1 MRHDG
6 NFSPP
11 GPGNLDDKRPY
22 RETAI
27 PGTGIVA
34 SPLGPVVYHHFSGY
48 VTYHALV
55 SRIEKRFS
63 QGFTLLASY
72 TFSRAIGDTC
82 GFAAS
87 GDTPACGYQDPRN
100 LRLERSVDNQD
111 VPHRFVF
118 SGIWEI
124 PFGAGRRWGAGS
136 STLVR
141 AVFGDWSL
149 GSIVSYSSGRPFNLT
164 VRGNPANTGSRVI
177 VNRPDVT
184 GRAYAGER
192 TVARDFNVDAFAA
205 NQQFQI
211 GNLGRNALRQRGA
224 FGWDLSA
231 YKNISLREGV
241 LAQFRFEA
249 FQFTNTPRFSTP
261 GHTLGT
267 ADFGRITAA
276 RTPRNLQL
284 GVKFLF

>member
-1 MRHDG
+1 MPYTTLFRSHANICARQARSSG
-6 NFSPP
+6 TAE
-11 GPGNLDDKRPY
+11 LLRELVQIVDDEVPR
-22 RETAI
+22 
-27 PGTGIVA
+27 
-34 SPLGPVVYHHFSGY
+34 L
-48 VTYHALV
+48 L
-55 SRIEKRFS
+55 RF
-63 QGFTLLASY
+63 Q
-72 TFSRAIGDTC
+72 
-82 GFAAS
+82 
-87 GDTPACGYQDPRN
+87 
-100 LRLERSVDNQD
+100 V
-111 VPHRFVF
+111 
-118 SGIWEI
+118 
-124 PFGAGRRWGAGS
+124 RR
-136 STLVR
+136 LVR

-149 GSIVSYSSGRPFNLT
+149 GSIISYSSGRPFNIT
-164 VRGNPANTGSRVI
+164 VRGNPANTGSRAI

-192 TVARDFNVDAFAA
+192 TITRDFNVDAFAA

-224 FGWDLSA
+224 FGWDFSA

-267 ADFGRITAA
+267 ANFGRITAA

-284 GVKFLF
+284 GVKLLF